1 MVELLAAQWTHV
13 HVCLLVAGRF
23 SYTKVLSRNGNFLA
37 LFFTAKAV
45 ALCRGMRGGGSL
57 GKGDEGRGGG
67 SAEGSCSSLF
77 PVARAVQ
84 LFSGMGVSCF
94 PQLLVIFSLN
104 SFLGI
109 VIE

>member
-57 GKGDEGRGGG
+57 GKGDEGRGVE
-67 SAEGSCSSLF
+67 ALKA
-77 PVARAVQ
+77 VAP
-84 LFSGMGVSCF
+84 LFSPLQGQCN
-94 PQLLVIFSLN
+94 FSLEW
-104 SFLGI
+104 
-109 VIE
+109 V